1 MQPNDDASRGR
12 MRLEQITDWLWS
24 LRTDFVQAYAV
35 REGDGFCLIDTSTAG
50 NETAIL
56 ELLGGLIGCLPD
68 EVAIDE
74 LFLTHGHADHTG
86 SAAALVERTGARVV
100 APVGD
105 VPMIRAE
112 QSAPPPQLTDWEKPL
127 FERVMPGVPLEQRLA
142 PAAAVIPDRLV
153 EDGDTLDWQ
162 HPARLLGVP
171 GHTPGSTAMWFERER
186 VLVAGDA
193 IASHEDRP
201 ILGVFNADP
210 AAAKD
215 SFRRLARLNADV
227 ACFGHGDALRT
238 DAGARLAEVAQAI

>member
-1 MQPNDDASRGR
+1 MQPSDDASRGQ
-12 MRLEQITDWLWS
+12 MRLEQLTDWLWG

-35 REGDGFCLIDTSTAG
+35 RQADGFCLIDTSTAG
-50 NETAIL
+50 NETTIL
-56 ELLGGLIGCLPD
+56 ELLGGLIGRSPD
-68 EVAIDE
+68 DVRIHEI
-74 LFLTHGHADHTG
+74 FLTHGHADHTG
-86 SAAALVERTGARVV
+86 SAAALVQQTGARVV

-105 VPMIRAE
+105 AAIIRAE

-153 EDGDTLDWQ
+153 EDGDSLDWQ

-171 GHTPGSTAMWFERER
+171 GHTPGSTAAWFERER

-193 IASHEDRP
+193 IASHEGRP

-215 SFRRLARLNADV
+215 SFRRLAGLNAEV
-227 ACFGHGDALRT
+227 ACFGHGDPLRS
-238 DAGARLAEVAQAI
+238 DAGARLAEAAQAI